1 MILKTKRGSEKSVG
15 VLRIGGGDPK
25 HGKALLEF
33 EKCSP
38 HRIGGGDLKK
48 NDISNIIIPEKENDI
63 GERLILFPKH
73 LNAQLDDNNVK

>member
-1 MILKTKRGSEKSVG
+1 MSR
-15 VLRIGGGDPK
+15 GDP
-25 HGKALLEF
+25 GRAAA
-33 EKCSP
+33 SP
-38 HRIGGGDLKK
+38 GQQSVPRIGGGDLKK